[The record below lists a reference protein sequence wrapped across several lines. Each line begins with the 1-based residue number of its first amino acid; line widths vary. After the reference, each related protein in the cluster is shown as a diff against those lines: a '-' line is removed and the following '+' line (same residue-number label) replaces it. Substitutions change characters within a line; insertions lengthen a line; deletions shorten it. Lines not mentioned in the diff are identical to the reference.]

1 MRYGGKVHQHPLC
14 TDARLAE
21 INDFHITFPHRP
33 TLSHNACIVHYY
45 AARVESY
52 LHLHWFACI
61 TTLRAFFTLRQGN
74 LKTYATLF
82 LRLGLKSTL
91 ILRHEN
97 AAFSLT
103 LFKPEEFENSVFEF
117 ENSVLVWTE
126 SILKAE
132 AF

>member
-1 MRYGGKVHQHPLC
+1 MRYGEKVHHHPLC

-21 INDFHITFPHRP
+21 INDFHITFLTGQRFRICVH
-33 TLSHNACIVHYY
+33 SHYY